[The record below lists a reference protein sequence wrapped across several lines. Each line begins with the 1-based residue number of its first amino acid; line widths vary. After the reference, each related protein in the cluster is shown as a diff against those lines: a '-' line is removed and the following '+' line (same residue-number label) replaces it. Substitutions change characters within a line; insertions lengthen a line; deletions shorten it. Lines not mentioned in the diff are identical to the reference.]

1 MILYL
6 PGRRGREKEKERNLH
21 RLFLTRL
28 QPGTRPQ
35 PRHVPW
41 PGIELATFPF
51 AGWWPTHTS
60 WGWMKLLRPSTLW
73 ITPRTSQILTFS
85 SLLPWM
91 VYSNMCVLTGGS
103 GQFPTIFFP
112 APYLLGSGCI
122 GSMVSHVLFHL
133 SVVSLAATR
142 VACQSQAKMKS
153 VSYCMEKNVTDFFA
167 NSVYLSYGHICHVR

>member
-1 MILYL
+1 M
-6 PGRRGREKEKERNLH
+6 
-21 RLFLTRL
+21 L